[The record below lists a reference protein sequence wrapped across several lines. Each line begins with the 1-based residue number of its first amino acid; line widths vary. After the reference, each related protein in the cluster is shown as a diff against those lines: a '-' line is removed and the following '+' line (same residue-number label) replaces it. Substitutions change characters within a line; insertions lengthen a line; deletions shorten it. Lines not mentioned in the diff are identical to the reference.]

1 MYLKTPRRYT
11 RGQRRS
17 PISLRWLWLWILTPI
32 FVFLG
37 VQIYNNRATFA
48 PPVEQAISGVMQ
60 SVQSGIAT
68 VVAPTLVPT
77 ENPAQSLAL
86 ADSDWRDGRIE
97 SAVDSYQSIAGGLP
111 NDVTVHARLAF
122 GLVMEGRNR
131 EALEAAET
139 AVTANPF
146 ASDAWGIHALA
157 LDRNE
162 KYGEAIASA
171 LRALE
176 IDPNN
181 AGAMAFLAQSYYN
194 IGEYDLA
201 RSTSDRALEVDPQ
214 NFEAL
219 NVRGVIAQGVDFD
232 LLAAKD
238 YYQQAHDI
246 APNLPYLAID
256 LANIIYGIGVNS
268 GDDTTSQ
275 QGLADA
281 IGILSDVI
289 EVNPKNAPALYWLGY
304 LYFRGE
310 GNFSQ
315 AAEMLRRC
323 LDSNPDSI
331 DCNAYLGR
339 VQAALDDN
347 ESAVL
352 FLQKAVDLGST
363 SAFHWFWLG
372 RAQKALGRCDAAIPN
387 LQRGRDLAQVDDNA
401 DVVAAAEEL
410 LRECQIPLGLAP
422 TLTPEA
428 TAEGSDG

>member
-1 MYLKTPRRYT
+1 MYLKTPKRYT

-32 FVFLG
+32 IVFLG
-37 VQIYNNRATFA
+37 VQIFNNRATFA
-48 PPVEQAISGVMQ
+48 PPVEQAISSVMQ

-77 ENPAQSLAL
+77 DNPAESLAL
-86 ADSDWRDGRIE
+86 ADSDWREGRIE
-97 SAVDSYQSIAGGLP
+97 SAVDSYRSIASGLP

-122 GLVMEGRNR
+122 GLVMEGRNQ
-131 EALEAAET
+131 EALKAAET

-146 ASDAWGIHALA
+146 ASDAWSIRALT

-162 KYGEAIASA
+162 LYGEAIASA

-181 AGAMAFLAQSYYN
+181 ASAMAFLAQAYYN
-194 IGEYDLA
+194 LGEYDLA
-201 RSTSDRALEVDPQ
+201 TSTSDRALEIDAE

-219 NVRGVIAQGVDFD
+219 NVRGVIAQGVEFD
-232 LLAAKD
+232 LLAARD

-268 GDDTTSQ
+268 NDDATSK

-281 IGILSDVI
+281 ISLLSDVI
-289 EVNPKNAPALYWLGY
+289 EVNPNNAPALYWLGY

-315 AAEMLRRC
+315 AAEVLRRC

-347 ESAVL
+347 ESAVE

-387 LQRGRDLAQVDDNA
+387 LQKGRDLAQAVDNA

-410 LRECQIPLGLAP
+410 LRECQIPLGVAP
-422 TLTPEA
+422 TAEA
-428 TAEGSDG
+428 TAEGTGS

>member
-1 MYLKTPRRYT
+1 MYLKTPKRYT

-32 FVFLG
+32 AIFLG
-37 VQIYNNRATFA
+37 AQIYNNRATFA
-48 PPVEQAISGVMQ
+48 PPVEQAINSVVQ
-60 SVQSGIAT
+60 SVQSGIST
-68 VVAPTLVPT
+68 VVAPTPLPT
-77 ENPAQSLAL
+77 ENPAQGLNL
-86 ADSDWRDGRIE
+86 ADLDWRDGRIE
-97 SAVDSYQSIAGGLP
+97 SAVDSYQKIADSLP

-122 GLVMEGRNR
+122 GLVMEGRNT
-131 EALEAAET
+131 EAMNAAES

-146 ASDAWGIHALA
+146 ASDAWSIRALA

-162 KYGEAIASA
+162 RYGEAIASA

-181 AGAMAFLAQSYYN
+181 ASAMAFLAQSYYN
-194 IGEYDLA
+194 IGEYELA

-219 NVRGVIAQGVDFD
+219 NVRGVIAQGVEFD

-268 GDDTTSQ
+268 GDDATSK

-281 IGILSDVI
+281 IGILSNVI
-289 EVNPKNAPALYWLGY
+289 EVNPSNAPALYWLGF

-323 LDSNPDSI
+323 IDSNPESI

-339 VQAALDDN
+339 VQAAQDDN
-347 ESAVL
+347 EGAVE
-352 FLQKAVDLGST
+352 FLQKAIDLGST
-363 SAFHWFWLG
+363 SASHWFWLG
-372 RAQKALGRCDAAIPN
+372 RAQKALGRCEAAVPN
-387 LQRGRDLAQVDDNA
+387 LQKGRDLAQADDNG

-410 LRECQIPLGLAP
+410 LRECQLPLGISPTIEP
-422 TLTPEA
+422 TLEESSA
-428 TAEGSDG
+428 